1 MPTRPSVQVSRR
13 PASGRLNRGFA
24 LATENPDARGN
35 DSAAGGRAEEL
46 AEQLVQQLTLL
57 AKEIRHANLI
67 QLHRISVEQMQRGMA
82 DPALADAV
90 STLSGLSERERR
102 QMIHVNAQYHGIVL
116 QHRVEAMTWN
126 ELMGHLRVLCRNPVF
141 DRYWQLHRDHR
152 RSLPRESLEARVGRA
167 VDVVVQGLRDE
178 PEEWWVVAHPE
189 ELSP

>member
-1 MPTRPSVQVSRR
+1 M
-13 PASGRLNRGFA
+13 
-24 LATENPDARGN
+24 ATESPDARGN

-141 DRYWQLHRDHR
+141 DH
-152 RSLPRESLEARVGRA
+152 
-167 VDVVVQGLRDE
+167 
-178 PEEWWVVAHPE
+178 
-189 ELSP
+189 